1 MAEPEIEAV
10 AAADGS
16 GPVGG
21 ETPPSATARKRAGR
35 APRAVEPY
43 RAIAKVRIPFG
54 PRFIEPGQVF
64 ESDSIPFDEERMER
78 VG

>member
-10 AAADGS
+10 AAVDGS
-16 GPVGG
+16 GPAGG
-21 ETPPSATARKRAGR
+21 VSPPSATARKRAGR
-35 APRAVEPY
+35 AARAVEPY

-64 ESDSIPFDEERMER
+64 ESDSIPIDGERMER